1 MSVESGWDHLLSL
14 DGATFVV
21 DERLGYWVKFAV
33 RRTGMSRAVPHGV
46 SYSLSLH
53 HRSGTRIL
61 GFDNAH
67 HVRKGKPF
75 DHWHRDADDAGRGY
89 EFDSPESLLADF
101 WRQVDRVLKEHE
113 DD

>member
-1 MSVESGWDHLLSL
+1 MGTEADWDHLLSL
-14 DGATFVV
+14 DGATFVI

-33 RRTGMSRAVPHGV
+33 RKTEASSAAPHGV

-67 HVRKGKPF
+67 QVRKGMPF
-75 DHWHRDADDAGRGY
+75 DHWHRDTEDAGRGY
-89 EFDSPESLLADF
+89 EFISPESLLADF
-101 WRQVDRVLKEHE
+101 WQQVDRVLKEHQ

>member
-1 MSVESGWDHLLSL
+1 MRVESDWDHLLSL
-14 DGATFVV
+14 DGATFVI
-21 DERLGYWVKFAV
+21 DERLGYWVKFDA
-33 RRTGMSRAVPHGV
+33 RRTGASPAAPQGV

-67 HVRKGKPF
+67 QVQKGKPF
-75 DHWHRDADDAGRGY
+75 DHWHRDADDPGRGY
-89 EFDSPESLLADF
+89 EFVSPERLLADF
-101 WRQVDRVLKEHE
+101 WQQVDRVLKEHQ